1 MRDHLPDTVIF
12 VSSDEGVA
20 IFESHDYPG
29 WWTMRIRKFYTGVRK
44 FHRFAKI
51 QVRHQ
56 KASRFNESHMRN
68 ELGGKPGDLV
78 PAIPYGIG
86 PVSGLVSWK

>member
-1 MRDHLPDTVIF
+1 
-12 VSSDEGVA
+12 
-20 IFESHDYPG
+20 
-29 WWTMRIRKFYTGVRK
+29 
-44 FHRFAKI
+44 
-51 QVRHQ
+51 
-56 KASRFNESHMRN
+56 MRN